1 MTATAVSPAFTRILC
16 PTDFS
21 ECSGAAVTYAA
32 ALAASYGARLR
43 LLYVLSPFP
52 LVAPAADLPI
62 DSRVWLSLETQGRED
77 LDAEARRIR
86 RPGVD
91 IETEMRQGDAVTEI
105 LHAADEWQA
114 DLVVL
119 GTHGRGG
126 FERLVL
132 GSVAEKVLRKA
143 ACAVTTVPVVAAAAV
158 ADGVARIAHVLCA
171 HDGSAASAA
180 GVDYAVTLATRTGAT
195 LTMAAVVEALP
206 DGHEFSGDEYARY
219 RAGREAHARE
229 ALDRAVPAEVR
240 VRCNVHDRIVYGHP
254 AQQILEV
261 AAQERPDLLV
271 MGVRGRGVVD
281 LAVFGSTTN
290 LVVRHAPCPVLT
302 VRPPATGA

>member
-1 MTATAVSPAFTRILC
+1 MTATASSPAFTRVLC

-21 ECSGAAVTYAA
+21 DCSAAAVTYAA

-52 LVAPAADLPI
+52 VVAPAADLPI
-62 DSRVWLSLETQGRED
+62 DSRVWLSLEAQGRQD
-77 LDAEARRIR
+77 LDAEAARIR
-86 RPGVD
+86 RPGVE

-143 ACAVTTVPVVAAAAV
+143 ACAVTTVPVVAAAGV

-180 GVDYAVTLATRTGAT
+180 GVDYAITLATRTGAR
-195 LTMAAVVEALP
+195 LTMTAVVEALP
-206 DGHEFSGDEYARY
+206 DGHEFSGDEYTRY
-219 RAGREAHARE
+219 RAAREAHARD
-229 ALDRAVPAEVR
+229 ALDRAVSAEVR
-240 VRCNVHDRIVYGHP
+240 VRCDVHDRIVYGHP
-254 AQQILEV
+254 AQQILAV

-271 MGVRGRGVVD
+271 MGVRGRGAVD